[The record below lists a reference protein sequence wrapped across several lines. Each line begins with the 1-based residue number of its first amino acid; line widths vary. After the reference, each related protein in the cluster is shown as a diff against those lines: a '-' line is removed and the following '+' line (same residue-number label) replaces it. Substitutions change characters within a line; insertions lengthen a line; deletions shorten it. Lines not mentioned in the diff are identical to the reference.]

1 MTEAILSGAK
11 LPPISV
17 RILPNGKVE
26 LKDGATRYL
35 STKAACK
42 DKIFATT
49 YHDEALQ
56 PDGDEWFDIQC
67 RLNDHMISTPNSEAD
82 IESQI
87 SRRVNAG
94 VFEKKVGFKYLINPD
109 KFIDEGVDYLK
120 SIYKNCGIG
129 TRKLKNMLK
138 RCLLGTITT
147 LFESYSKES
156 AMEFVKNFNPH
167 SWTTTKPKRC
177 NAIGDIDNNVCFY
190 PVASIPQLKTNAFAN
205 AAYKKIDN
213 PSTNIYVV
221 FYIGELAGKTD
232 TKIIQLRQDVE
243 TEYDK
248 INGAYKVFSGL
259 YFLPQIKSGPKKEN
273 LSQLIK
279 AR

>member
-1 MTEAILSGAK
+1 
-11 LPPISV
+11 
-17 RILPNGKVE
+17 
-26 LKDGATRYL
+26 
-35 STKAACK
+35 
-42 DKIFATT
+42 
-49 YHDEALQ
+49 
-56 PDGDEWFDIQC
+56 
-67 RLNDHMISTPNSEAD
+67 
-82 IESQI
+82 
-87 SRRVNAG
+87 
-94 VFEKKVGFKYLINPD
+94 
-109 KFIDEGVDYLK
+109 
-120 SIYKNCGIG
+120 
-129 TRKLKNMLK
+129 MLK
-138 RCLLGTITT
+138 RCLKGTITT

-248 INGAYKVFSGL
+248 INDAYKVFSGL